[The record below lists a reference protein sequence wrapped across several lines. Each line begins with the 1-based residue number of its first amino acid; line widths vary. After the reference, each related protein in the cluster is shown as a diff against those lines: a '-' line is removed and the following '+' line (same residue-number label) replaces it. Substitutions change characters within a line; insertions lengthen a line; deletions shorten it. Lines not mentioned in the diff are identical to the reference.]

1 MPRATATVAEPSVPL
16 PRIRLRTVLA
26 ITLVAALSLWVKPRA
41 ASAWRLHTLANRY
54 ADYAACVAGP
64 TGPSALRDNPTQFAE
79 LMRRR
84 IVTARPGDRPFATCQ
99 KQAEGLELSASVI
112 EAHGKKAEDFV
123 EYGGV
128 AADRAAKVGPV
139 NGEAT
144 LSSVLVTTDTLSSL
158 AQGAWPFVRSG
169 YTRLMKPSSHTA
181 EAVHPVEAPRPGIGS
196 GLPLRRSRYR
206 AVSADGKSLVAR
218 FGSGANV
225 EAFRSTDGGITWGP
239 TAVAQGA
246 SVVDGC
252 HAGDTGHSFV
262 LTFDDAAAH
271 LLVMSVGPDRTPFPA
286 DLSSA
291 SAKLVG
297 AACDARALVVALREP
312 TVGAPDGVGP
322 VVLKHCPYAAA
333 CTTIAP
339 PDFGSRG
346 LGTQV
351 DVARVDGTT
360 VVSSYANGL
369 TRVSSSR
376 DQGRTWAPPVVAFDV
391 AAVQQEGMD
400 LPAPVRMLSAGSRIF
415 LYGGSK
421 RSEDAYWLLASDDH
435 GASFHAL

>member
-1 MPRATATVAEPSVPL
+1 MPRATATVAEPSVSL

-41 ASAWRLHTLANRY
+41 AAAWRLHTLANRY
-54 ADYAACVAGP
+54 ADYAACVGGP
-64 TGPSALRDNPTQFAE
+64 TGPIAMRDNPTQFAE

-84 IVTARPGDRPFATCQ
+84 IVTARPGDRPFFSCQ
-99 KQAEGLELSASVI
+99 KRVEGLDLGVGII
-112 EAHGKKAEDFV
+112 EAHGKKAEEFV
-123 EYGGV
+123 EYGGI
-128 AADRAAKVGPV
+128 AADRAAKKGPTS
-139 NGEAT
+139 GEAT
-144 LSSVLVTTDTLSSL
+144 LSSVLVTTDALSTL
-158 AQGAWPFVRSG
+158 AEGAWPFVRSG

-181 EAVHPVEAPRPGIGS
+181 EAVHPVEAPKPGIGS

-206 AVSADGKSLVAR
+206 AVYADGNALVAR

-225 EAFRSTDGGITWGP
+225 EAYRSTDAGVTWTP
-239 TAVAQGA
+239 TAVSQGA

-252 HAGDTGHSFV
+252 HAGETGHSFV
-262 LTFDDAAAH
+262 LSYDDSATH

-286 DLSSA
+286 DLASA

-297 AACDARALVVALREP
+297 AACDSRALVVALREP
-312 TVGAPDGVGP
+312 TPGAPDGVGP
-322 VVLKHCPYAAA
+322 VVLRHCPYAGA

-339 PDFGSRG
+339 PDFGTRG
-346 LGTQV
+346 LGAQV

-360 VVSSYANGL
+360 IVSSYAHGV

-376 DQGRTWAPPVVAFDV
+376 DQGRTWAPPAVAFDV
-391 AAVQQEGMD
+391 AAVQQEDME

-421 RSEDAYWLLASDDH
+421 RAEDAYWLLASDDH